1 MSKHLSETDTDSQ
14 KMTHLHAGDATLALS
29 GGREG
34 NEFLKSS
41 QSEYLMS

>member
-1 MSKHLSETDTDSQ
+1 MSKHFSETDTDSQ
-14 KMTHLHAGDATLALS
+14 KMTHLHAGAGAATMS

>member
-1 MSKHLSETDTDSQ
+1 MSEHLSETDTDSQ
-14 KMTHLHAGDATLALS
+14 RMTHLHAEAATMLE
-29 GGREG
+29 GREG